1 MGATAL
7 GVISLV
13 VGVAGGV
20 MSYTAQSAAADT
32 QSQFG
37 LLNAQAQAQ
46 SARLQARQ
54 QQLSANIQA
63 ASSRAQAASAEN
75 NAQAIL
81 EQTET
86 ESRIAQENIR
96 RDREE
101 FRRSIGAMRAGASD
115 SGVLETTGSPLDFLV
130 AATEDEQAYESEARW
145 QDEVNRRKGGRLAAV
160 ERAGGAAAGLNATL
174 QTLEGASAMAAGRV
188 GAAQAKLGGYAA
200 RATAAG
206 MRASAA
212 AGLVGDIGSSGVS
225 AIQLYQNRTPRTAKP
240 KATT

>member
-13 VGVAGGV
+13 VGVTGGV

-46 SARLQARQ
+46 SARLQGRQ
-54 QQLSANIQA
+54 QQLSAEVQA
-63 ASSRAQAASAEN
+63 ASSRASAASAAN
-75 NAQAIL
+75 NAQAIQ
-81 EQTET
+81 EQTEAD
-86 ESRIAQENIR
+86 SRINQENIR

-101 FRRSIGAMRAGASD
+101 FRRTVGLMRANASD

-130 AATEDEQAYESEARW
+130 AATEDEQLYESEARW
-145 QDEVNRRKGGRLAAV
+145 ADEVNRRKGFRTAAI
-160 ERAGGAAAGLNATL
+160 ERAGGAQAGLNATL

-188 GAAQAKLGGYAA
+188 GAAQAKMGGYAA
-200 RATAAG
+200 QATAAG
-206 MRASAA
+206 MRSGAA
-212 AGLVGDIGSSGVS
+212 AGLVSSIGDSGTN
-225 AIQLYQNRTPRTAKP
+225 AYQMYRNRTPRTAK
-240 KATT
+240 